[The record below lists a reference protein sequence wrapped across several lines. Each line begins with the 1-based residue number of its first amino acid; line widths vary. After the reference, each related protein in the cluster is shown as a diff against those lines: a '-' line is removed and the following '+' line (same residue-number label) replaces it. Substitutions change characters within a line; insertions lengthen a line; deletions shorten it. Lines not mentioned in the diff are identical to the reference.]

1 MSDKDKMQNI
11 LGQAWTRAAEVG
23 EVRLDLPTKAARTQM
38 RMMLYNFA
46 KGVKK
51 RPEAYAAK
59 IQEAVENCMIS
70 QDGDLG
76 LIIRQRTQSPVMQ
89 ALIQQLGL
97 DTEAPQEESAEAK
110 AIRESAERLQAKVGT
125 GTGAPKNPYY

>member
-1 MSDKDKMQNI
+1 MSDKDKMQNV
-11 LGQAWTRAAEVG
+11 LGQAWLRAAEAG

-125 GTGAPKNPYY
+125 GGGAPKNPYY